1 MEVVTEEPGTSG
13 MPACEREI
21 LLTFGIAHETAD
33 VQTVENPMSGCSS
46 ELICLVARLYYQ
58 V

>member
-21 LLTFGIAHETAD
+21 MLTSGIAH
-33 VQTVENPMSGCSS
+33 GSS
-46 ELICLVARLYYQ
+46 
-58 V
+58 